1 MDRIMTKCAAFWKHT
16 NLRSGDRI
24 FPCCRFKTPIDTYN
38 GTVVDILDS
47 DAYKS
52 LREKSAAGEK
62 IEGCSKCYYE
72 ESLGKKSLREK
83 FNEQY
88 TTNTVELE
96 YLEIGFDNICNLT
109 CDGCWGEF
117 SSAWANKENP
127 NDVKKINIVSSKPVL
142 DIPSTVKEIMFL
154 GGEPLMTNRHR
165 TLLERISDL
174 SKVSVTYNTNGTFM
188 LTDRDIDLMKQ
199 LKHVSF
205 IVSIDGYADLNDKVR
220 SGSKWNDIMMFIKQ
234 LTDESFEFS
243 VHTTIHLNNY
253 HGLDA
258 LSDWVHDNGYTWT
271 TNILTYPAHLDIKNL
286 DETNKMELRT
296 LLENYQVP
304 NSKYILE
311 HIQ

>member
-1 MDRIMTKCAAFWKHT
+1 MTKCAAFWKHT
-16 NLRSGDRI
+16 NIRSGDRI
-24 FPCCRFKTPIDTYN
+24 FPCCRFKTPVDTYT
-38 GTVVDILDS
+38 GTVDNILTS
-47 DAYKS
+47 DAYELLRSKS
-52 LREKSAAGEK
+52 LSGEK

-88 TTNTVELE
+88 STDSVRLE

-127 NDVKKINIVSSKPVL
+127 NDVKKINIVSSKPIL
-142 DIPSTVKEIMFL
+142 DIPDSVNEILFL
-154 GGEPLMTNRHR
+154 GGEPLMTNRHQR
-165 TLLERISDL
+165 LLERLPDR
-174 SKVSVTYNTNGTFM
+174 SKVSVTYNTNGTF
-188 LTDRDIDLMKQ
+188 LLSQLDIELMKQ

-220 SGSKWNDIMMFIKQ
+220 SGSKWNEIMVFIDQ
-234 LTDESFEFS
+234 LKKEQFDFS
-243 VHTTIHLNNY
+243 IHTTIHLNNY
-253 HGLDA
+253 TGLAA
-258 LSDWVHDNGYTWT
+258 LSAWINEFNYQWT

-286 DETNKMELRT
+286 DNNEKMKLRT
-296 LLENYQVP
+296 LLETDKIP

-311 HIQ
+311 HIR